1 MIGVS
6 TKIEKGKQNYILFYR
21 SVIRRIKRSIYRVK
35 KGQKDKDI
43 INQDIENEFNYLKNL
58 IDYNEQY
65 QSRLLE
71 NDITCR
77 YPDIRCYKDNY
88 VKISSPHE
96 VINASW
102 IHLPYENSFISAQ
115 APLYNTIDDFWTM
128 CFEYDIKIIIM
139 LCNLEENGK
148 EKCVEYWENKKNNI
162 LSVDASI
169 LSNFDITYTTEILNE
184 DIIIRNI
191 KITKTL
197 GNEKQTEKNIKQ
209 IHYRSW
215 PVHQSLD
222 INKFYGNILFMFNLV
237 DNEIGHNP
245 ICVHCSAGVGRTG
258 TFIALYNLYRD
269 ILNQLHDDN
278 INKINI
284 CILNLVRKMKEM
296 RMHLVERKEQ
306 YKLIYE
312 FVGKFLQDR
321 NK

>member
-1 MIGVS
+1 
-6 TKIEKGKQNYILFYR
+6 
-21 SVIRRIKRSIYRVK
+21 VK
-35 KGQKDKDI
+35 KGQKDKGI
-43 INQDIENEFNYLKNL
+43 TSQDKEDEFNYLKNL
-58 IDYNEQY
+58 IDYNDKY
-65 QSRLLE
+65 KTRLLDDDDT
-71 NDITCR
+71 NR
-77 YPDIRCYKDNY
+77 YGNIRCYKDNF
-88 VKISSPHE
+88 VEISSPHK

-102 IHLPYENSFISAQ
+102 IHIPYEKSFISAQ
-115 APLYNTIDDFWTM
+115 APMYNTIDDFWTM

-258 TFIALYNLYRD
+258 TFVSMYLLEKEIMK
-269 ILNQLHDDN
+269 Q
-278 INKINI
+278 INDKCDTIRINI
-284 CILNLVRKMKEM
+284 FNLVRKIKEM
-296 RMHLVERKEQ
+296 RMYMVQTPIQYLFVYLFVKHLLDTKN
-306 YKLIYE
+306 I
-312 FVGKFLQDR
+312 
-321 NK
+321 